1 MGEKVEIVVMDTA
14 CAHLGSSECGSG
26 GELRL
31 QPSQYGLEC
40 KGQKH
45 CSSQKRHLPFH
56 LPILADPRRGSW
68 ETLNSTVVPIDIA
81 GKGEVLQIPNLT
93 PLPYSS
99 KQSPVEAVEM
109 LPKTQQSQGP
119 LVKGK
124 QHWELTKPVLR
135 HPTHFPTIVLPC
147 NWGELVTEETFTIPW
162 VCGIFLN
169 HKSRGRN
176 SAGKIKWKLAL

>member
-1 MGEKVEIVVMDTA
+1 MPTLAPVNVVVVENSGCSPHSTA
-14 CAHLGSSECGSG
+14 WNVRGRSTVPL
-26 GELRL
+26 
-31 QPSQYGLEC
+31 
-40 KGQKH
+40 K
-45 CSSQKRHLPFH
+45 KRHLPFH

-169 HKSRGRN
+169 PSDN
-176 SAGKIKWKLAL
+176 T